1 MNETMEK
8 YLAALTAAVEIKDQK
23 VIELLDGFATH
34 IYHDIYARANNTT
47 GQEQVVWNEMLVR
60 VQALI
65 AKMVK
70 IGPDYWRFDIDR

>member
-8 YLAALTAAVEIKDQK
+8 YLAALTAAVEIKDLK
-23 VIELLDGFATH
+23 AVELLDGFATY

-47 GQEQVVWNEMLVR
+47 GQEQVVWNEMLLR